1 MIEVATKYSANGI
14 RGLEKTVHDV
24 KQATVAAPETS
35 PLLPRNESDIVA
47 TNYVHQPKPIKIIF
61 IGTGISGIAFAY
73 KANQI
78 ENLSYTIYEKND
90 EVGGTWLDSRY
101 PGVACDVPAHGYTYT
116 WRGNPDWTQFYASG
130 QEIWAWYKKLAEE
143 YGVYERTKFRHKVT
157 AAEWNDAK
165 QIWEV
170 QVKDLQTGRVFV
182 DTAEILIN
190 GGGPLRQVPL
200 SQLPPPPQ
208 ARRG

>member
-1 MIEVATKYSANGI
+1 MTEVAATNGANGI
-14 RGLEKTVHDV
+14 HGFKERANGV

-47 TNYVHQPKPIKIIF
+47 ANYVHQPKPIKIIF

-116 WRGNPDWTQFYASG
+116 WRGNPDWSRFYASG
-130 QEIWAWYKKLAEE
+130 EEIWRWYKKLAEE
-143 YGVYERTKFRHKVT
+143 YGVYEHAKFRHKVT
-157 AAEWNDAK
+157 AAEWNETK

-170 QVKDLQTGRVFV
+170 QVEDLQTGRVFV
-182 DTAEILIN
+182 DTAQMLIN
-190 GGGPLRQVPL
+190 GGGPLR
-200 SQLPPPPQ
+200 
-208 ARRG
+208 